1 MYSLS
6 ADVSRMMLGLLM
18 LRMLLPL
25 LFSSVD
31 RVVLGSSVL
40 FEVVIA
46 YGCVLFF
53 PD

>member
-6 ADVSRMMLGLLM
+6 ADVSRMMMGLLM

-31 RVVLGSSVL
+31 RVLGSSVL